1 MKKILLLCAAG
12 MSTSILVNKMKEAAN
27 KNGIEAQIEAVSL
40 ENFENKLNE
49 YDVFLLGPQ
58 VRFKKNELLPKAQAV
73 GKPLEVINTTDYG
86 MMRGENVL
94 KFALKLLEERK

>member
-27 KNGIEAQIEAVSL
+27 KNGIEVQIEAVSL
-40 ENFENKLNE
+40 ENFENKINE

-58 VRFKKNELLPKAQAV
+58 VRFKKNELQEKANAL
-73 GKPLEVINTTDYG
+73 GKPLDVINTMDYG
-86 MMRGENVL
+86 LMKGDKVL
-94 KFALKLLEERK
+94 EFALNLIK

>member
-27 KNGIEAQIEAVSL
+27 KNGIEVQIEAVSL
-40 ENFENKLNE
+40 ENFENKINE

-58 VRFKKNELLPKAQAV
+58 VRFKKNELQEKANAL
-73 GKPLEVINTTDYG
+73 GKPLDVINTMDYG
-86 MMRGENVL
+86 LMKGDKVL
-94 KFALKLLEERK
+94 AFALNLIK

>member
-27 KNGIEAQIEAVSL
+27 KNGIETQIEAVSL
-40 ENFENKLNE
+40 EKFEEKVND

-58 VRFKKNELLPKAQAV
+58 VRFKKNELLPKAQAM

-94 KFALKLLEERK
+94 KFALNLLEK